1 MGPKLALKGL
11 TKVYF
16 SLHFFECRRREGN
29 DLHWTWGGAHITET
43 LKCEFTL
50 KLLTKA
56 TFWYFKMFLRSYRF
70 VWTNF
75 GPKISWR
82 YQSNKAN
89 SSGQKHWYDSLVPSP
104 CCYFRLSTPPADL
117 AWLGRTLSCGREQVC
132 WDCRRQTGQ
141 DKEHTKILQLNSQ
154 TLVMSAQIWLYS
166 ALMEG
171 LSAGFKWG
179 FRLGGA
185 YFHWGLGV
193 PRAWVAAVLSLHS
206 KVNALALV
214 QKCNGRLSTVVVLW
228 Y

>member
-1 MGPKLALKGL
+1 MPQKCAKL
-11 TKVYF
+11 
-16 SLHFFECRRREGN
+16 HR
-29 DLHWTWGGAHITET
+29 
-43 LKCEFTL
+43 
-50 KLLTKA
+50 
-56 TFWYFKMFLRSYRF
+56 FLIQIVIRRSYRLIWAQKWLLISF
-70 VWTNF
+70 GNVCKWT
-75 GPKISWR
+75 IIVE
-82 YQSNKAN
+82 
-89 SSGQKHWYDSLVPSP
+89 QKHWYDSLVPSP

-154 TLVMSAQIWLYS
+154 TLVLSVQIWLYS

-171 LSAGFKWG
+171 LSAGLKWG